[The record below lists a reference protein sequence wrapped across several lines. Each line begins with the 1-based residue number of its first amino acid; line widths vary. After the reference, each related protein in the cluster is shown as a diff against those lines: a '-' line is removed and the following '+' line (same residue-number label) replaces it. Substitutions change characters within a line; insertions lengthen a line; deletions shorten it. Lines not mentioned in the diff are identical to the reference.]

1 RFSLLVLV
9 EDCRRNLAR
18 GNDIHVLDAGCGTG
32 NYSSALLE
40 RGLGQ
45 VTMIDASSG
54 MLQQARDKL
63 GHALADGRVKQMLE
77 VKLPELPFPDKTF
90 DAVMFNLAITEARRV
105 IKKNGVLIVT
115 TQLPNILKNNLWF
128 SRINENLTE
137 RNMKRWPELDYY
149 ESTFSAAK
157 FELVETVNILS
168 KHYLNENE
176 FYEGPLH
183 DWWRD
188 TDVKI
193 SSNDNYNSTS
203 RNYDE
208 QRLPLASDTIAVM
221 IQFLISKTLKNIHVL
236 DAVSGTGNYSSALL
250 ERGIG
255 QVTISDASSGMLQQA
270 KDKLGHAL
278 ADGRVKQMLEAK
290 TVSCIYFRLS
300 KAIRVIKKNGVLIV
314 TPQLPNILKNKFW
327 FSQINENLTERNMKC
342 WPDLDYYER
351 TFCAAKFELVETFD
365 ILSKHYLKEN
375 EFYEGPLH
383 DWWRDT

>member
-1 RFSLLVLV
+1 MSKY
-9 EDCRRNLAR
+9 ENYNSTSRNYDKQRVPVASDTIAAMIQFLTSKQLK
-18 GNDIHVLDAGCGTG
+18 DIHVLDAGCGTG

-90 DAVMFNLAITEARRV
+90 DAVMFNLVLHHLEPKSSSTDGSFPVITKAITEARRV

-188 TDVKI
+188 TESYWALATEEELRQIKEKI
-193 SSNDNYNSTS
+193 SD
-203 RNYDE
+203 
-208 QRLPLASDTIAVM
+208 
-221 IQFLISKTLKNIHVL
+221 LK
-236 DAVSGTGNYSSALL
+236 
-250 ERGIG
+250 ERGE
-255 QVTISDASSGMLQQA
+255 
-270 KDKLGHAL
+270 
-278 ADGRVKQMLEAK
+278 LEAWAK
-290 TVSCIYFRLS
+290 ERDRARTEGSITLFVC
-300 KAIRVIKKNGVLIV
+300 KA
-314 TPQLPNILKNKFW
+314 
-327 FSQINENLTERNMKC
+327 M
-342 WPDLDYYER
+342 
-351 TFCAAKFELVETFD
+351 
-365 ILSKHYLKEN
+365 
-375 EFYEGPLH
+375 
-383 DWWRDT
+383 